1 MDGQRFEINSLDN
14 RPKSEYNIWQRPK
27 GVRFLIHGVSHLW
40 GNGGNLS
47 VGTGGRCRNLRRK
60 AESRRSPKQ
69 FAFRMKIRE
78 GRKGRMAF
86 KDKLARLIRMIT
98 VPAVLVTAFLV
109 IFYLIRRDLFS
120 SCWEMIA
127 GICFLGL
134 FPILAY
140 PFQLLIPKLKE
151 TGRKGQRRLAFLFS
165 FIGYVGGLLYGIIA
179 EVSAPLL
186 LVFITYFIS
195 VLSLTVINKGLK
207 IRASGHACSIT
218 APCFFLSY
226 FCGWYLCF
234 PCILIAIASFW
245 ASLHLK
251 RHTKTELFCGVMTCL
266 FSLAIS
272 LLFYFFV
279 L

>member
-1 MDGQRFEINSLDN
+1 
-14 RPKSEYNIWQRPK
+14 
-27 GVRFLIHGVSHLW
+27 
-40 GNGGNLS
+40 
-47 VGTGGRCRNLRRK
+47 
-60 AESRRSPKQ
+60 
-69 FAFRMKIRE
+69 
-78 GRKGRMAF
+78 MAF